1 MLSMGRNSAMD
12 EAMAAIVAALRDQ
25 PAPVGGWSMPDLR
38 RVAGVSVGSFAAAIM
53 QLRRDGKVHPYDLAL
68 ARSMWPV
75 EAVAEP
81 VPDLAE
87 AVAAEAMAAGVKRQA
102 ARSIGVRRPIDAPSI
117 GAQLQEKALDGAP
130 LLAAGIVRD
139 RWSATWDR
147 LCRHAERSGQRPV
160 VAMIA
165 LLDGALDGE
174 IRP

>member
-1 MLSMGRNSAMD
+1 MD

-38 RVAGVSVGSFAAAIM
+38 RVAGISVGSFAAAVV
-53 QLRRDGKVHPYDLAL
+53 QLRREGKMHPYDLAL

-75 EAVAEP
+75 DAPPEP

-87 AVAAEAMAAGVKRQA
+87 QVAAEAVAAGANRQA
-102 ARSIGVRRPIDAPSI
+102 ARVTGLSRPIGKPSI
-117 GAQLQEKALDGAP
+117 GSQLQEKALDGAP

-139 RWSATWDR
+139 RWATTWDR

-165 LLDGALDGE
+165 LLDSALDGGSAA
-174 IRP
+174 